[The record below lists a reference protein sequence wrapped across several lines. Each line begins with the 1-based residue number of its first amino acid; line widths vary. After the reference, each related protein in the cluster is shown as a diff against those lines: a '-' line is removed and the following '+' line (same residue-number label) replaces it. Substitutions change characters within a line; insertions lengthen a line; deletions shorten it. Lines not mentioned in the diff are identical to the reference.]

1 MKKILIMMIS
11 AIVTLTTVFST
22 MEAGAKTESEL
33 KGEQKAIESSI
44 EEKKNNID
52 AARQEL
58 SETQGK
64 RKELEVEL
72 ASLNEQV
79 NKLKSNID
87 TIQAEV
93 NKILEQSK
101 KTKEEI
107 EEAEL
112 KIEENYKLIG
122 DVMKISYEQQ
132 AGGYLQLLLEASS
145 FPNFIRRLEMIT
157 SITKQNDKIIKETT
171 DLQIELEK
179 KQKQLDEER
188 TVMEE
193 KQDVLFEEKAKVD
206 ELVIDQQGKVDELIA
221 IQNSLKEKIE
231 LNNEQ
236 IAALEK
242 ESKNIESEINKL
254 TAGSN
259 GSYEGG
265 ALGWPVPGYNTISS
279 YFGYRIHPITGVSK
293 LHAGMDVAAPAG
305 ATVVAAAS
313 GTVIVATYSESY
325 GNYVIID
332 HGGGLTTLYAHN
344 TSLTVSAGQTVKKG
358 DKIATVGTTGYSTG
372 NHLHFEV
379 RKNGTPV
386 DPMGYLK

>member
-11 AIVTLTTVFST
+11 AIVTLTTLFST

-33 KGEQKAIESSI
+33 KGEQKNIESSI
-44 EEKKNNID
+44 EEKKKNID
-52 AARQEL
+52 AAKQEL
-58 SETQGK
+58 SETEGK

-72 ASLNEQV
+72 ANLNEQV
-79 NKLKSNID
+79 NKLKSNIN

-93 NKILEQSK
+93 NKILEQSQ
-101 KTKEEI
+101 KTKDEI
-107 EEAEL
+107 EKAEL

-157 SITKQNDKIIKETT
+157 SITKQNDKIIKDTT
-171 DLQIELEK
+171 ELQIELEEK
-179 KQKQLDEER
+179 EKQLDEER

-193 KQDVLFEEKAKVD
+193 KQDILFEEKAKVD
-206 ELVIDQQGKVDELIA
+206 ELVIDQQAKVDELIA
-221 IQNSLKEKIE
+221 IQNSLKEEIE

-242 ESKNIESEINKL
+242 ESKNIENQINNL
-254 TAGSN
+254 TAGST
-259 GSYEGG
+259 GSYEGR
-265 ALGWPVPGYNTISS
+265 AFGWPVPGYSTISS

-293 LHAGMDVAAPAG
+293 LHAGIDIPAPAG
-305 ATVVAAAS
+305 VTVAAANS

-344 TSLTVSAGQTVKKG
+344 TSLSVSAGQTVKKG
-358 DKIATVGTTGYSTG
+358 DKIAAVGTTGYSTG

-386 DPMGYLK
+386 DPMSYLK